1 MIRRPPRS
9 TRTDTLFPY
18 TTLFRSH
25 NRLTARFFLDD
36 VQERNRC
43 FRQGDIALVATLGPR
58 QMRVALLEKD
68 VGPAERQDFATP
80 HRGLKRKIEDE
91 RHPLRLRLRLRLSVP
106 STYRD
111 EPPPL
116 VLGDAL
122 RAWQRLQY
130 FG

>member
-18 TTLFRSH
+18 TTLFRS
-25 NRLTARFFLDD
+25 RFFLDD

-43 FRQGDIALVATLGPR
+43 FRQGDIALVAILGPR

-80 HRGLKRKIEDE
+80 HRGLKRKIEGE
-91 RHPLRLRLRLRLSVP
+91 RHQLDRKSTRLNS
-106 STYRD
+106 SH
-111 EPPPL
+111 
-116 VLGDAL
+116 
-122 RAWQRLQY
+122 
-130 FG
+130 